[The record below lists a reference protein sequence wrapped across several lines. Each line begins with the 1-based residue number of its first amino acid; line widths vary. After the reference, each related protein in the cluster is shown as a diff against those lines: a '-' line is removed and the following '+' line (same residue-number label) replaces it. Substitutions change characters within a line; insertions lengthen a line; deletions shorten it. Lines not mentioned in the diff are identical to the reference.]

1 LVKIYRSEKERQAS
15 NKKRA
20 RKVNKQTKQ
29 TTRKPHVLGLEDAL
43 TFKPHVLAQKREKNA
58 KRWKS
63 MLDLHYPKAHTWEE
77 EVVPLL
83 LIQL

>member
-29 TTRKPHVLGLEDAL
+29 TTSKPHVLGLEDAF
-43 TFKPHVLAQKREKNA
+43 TFKPHALLQKGKKMEKDENQ
-58 KRWKS
+58 S
-63 MLDLHYPKAHTWEE
+63 
-77 EVVPLL
+77 
-83 LIQL
+83 

>member
-29 TTRKPHVLGLEDAL
+29 TTSKPHVLGLEDAL
-43 TFKPHVLAQKREKNA
+43 TFKPHVLAQKRAKNA
-58 KRWKS
+58 KR
-63 MLDLHYPKAHTWEE
+63 
-77 EVVPLL
+77 
-83 LIQL
+83 

>member
-29 TTRKPHVLGLEDAL
+29 TTSKPHVLGLEDAL
-43 TFKPHVLAQKREKNA
+43 TFKPHVLAQKGEKMQKDENP
-58 KRWKS
+58 S
-63 MLDLHYPKAHTWEE
+63 
-77 EVVPLL
+77 
-83 LIQL
+83 

>member
-29 TTRKPHVLGLEDAL
+29 TTSKPHALGLEYAL
-43 TFKPHVLAQKREKNA
+43 TFKPHILAQKEEENA
-58 KRWKS
+58 K
-63 MLDLHYPKAHTWEE
+63 
-77 EVVPLL
+77 
-83 LIQL
+83 I